1 MTPPNAPRRLA
12 PPAFVMMP
20 RLLLASLALS
30 LALPLALAGCGSD
43 GKPSEGAEPTVY
55 EDVRAEF
62 RGTASGGR
70 DIVVVHE
77 AIPGFMDAMLMTFP
91 LADPAEAKELER
103 GAKIRFD
110 LVTTPTSVAVRDLET
125 LPDTT
130 TLALPT
136 PADTTQAGATQAD
149 TTRAGATP

>member
-1 MTPPNAPRRLA
+1 MRPLA
-12 PPAFVMMP
+12 PVVTAAAVVVLT
-20 RLLLASLALS
+20 LLV
-30 LALPLALAGCGSD
+30 AGCGSD
-43 GKPSEGAEPTVY
+43 GKPSEGVEPTVY

-62 RGTASGGR
+62 RGTASDGR

-77 AIPGFMDAMLMTFP
+77 RIPGFMDAMLMTLP
-91 LADPAEAKELER
+91 LADPSAAEGLAR

-110 LVTTPTSVAVRDLET
+110 LVTTPTSIAVRDLET

-130 TLALPT
+130 TLDLPT
-136 PADTTQAGATQAD
+136 PAGTTQADTARAD